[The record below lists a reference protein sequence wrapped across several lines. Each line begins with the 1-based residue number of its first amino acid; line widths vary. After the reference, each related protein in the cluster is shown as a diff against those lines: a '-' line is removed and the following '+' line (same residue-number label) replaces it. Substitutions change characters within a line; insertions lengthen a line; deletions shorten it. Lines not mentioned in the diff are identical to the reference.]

1 MKKFVVVLYSY
12 IDKVMVN
19 KKQLMFGDY
28 VFYKDFRD
36 KVFQV
41 YEIFENC
48 VMLKLNGEICHI
60 AYYNELFPVEIT
72 EDILI
77 QLEFADFYDVQGIVF
92 YKEKDRKKQ
101 KIYMLEEG
109 KKVIIIDLN
118 KKIGNFMDTNNDDFL
133 EFNNFKI
140 EHLHKLQ
147 HLFNEF
153 LPDKEIKI
161 QL

>member
-1 MKKFVVVLYSY
+1 
-12 IDKVMVN
+12 MVN

-41 YEIFENC
+41 YEIFEEH
-48 VMLKLNGEICHI
+48 VMLKLNGEIYHI
-60 AYYNELFPVEIT
+60 AYYDDLFPVEIT

-118 KKIGNFMDTNNDDFL
+118 KKIGNLMDTDNDDFL

>member
-72 EDILI
+72 EDILT
-77 QLEFADFYDVQGIVF
+77 QLEFEDFYDVQGIVF

-140 EHLHKLQ
+140 EYLHKLQ

>member
-72 EDILI
+72 EDILT
-77 QLEFADFYDVQGIVF
+77 QLEFEDFYDVQGIVF
-92 YKEKDRKKQ
+92 YNEKDRKKQ

>member
-1 MKKFVVVLYSY
+1 
-12 IDKVMVN
+12 MVN

-72 EDILI
+72 ENILI

-92 YKEKDRKKQ
+92 YKEKDCKKQ
-101 KIYMLEEG
+101 KIYMLE
-109 KKVIIIDLN
+109 
-118 KKIGNFMDTNNDDFL
+118 
-133 EFNNFKI
+133 
-140 EHLHKLQ
+140 
-147 HLFNEF
+147 
-153 LPDKEIKI
+153 
-161 QL
+161 

>member
-1 MKKFVVVLYSY
+1 
-12 IDKVMVN
+12 MVN

-41 YEIFENC
+41 YEIFEEH
-48 VMLKLNGEICHI
+48 VMLKLNGEIYHI
-60 AYYNELFPVEIT
+60 AYYEELFPVEIT

-140 EHLHKLQ
+140 EYLHKLQ

>member
-1 MKKFVVVLYSY
+1 MKKFVVILYSY

-41 YEIFENC
+41 YEIFEDY
-48 VMLKLNGEICHI
+48 VMLKLNGEIYHI
-60 AYYNELFPVEIT
+60 AYYEELFPVEIT

-92 YKEKDRKKQ
+92 YNEKDRKKQ

-140 EHLHKLQ
+140 EYLHKLQ